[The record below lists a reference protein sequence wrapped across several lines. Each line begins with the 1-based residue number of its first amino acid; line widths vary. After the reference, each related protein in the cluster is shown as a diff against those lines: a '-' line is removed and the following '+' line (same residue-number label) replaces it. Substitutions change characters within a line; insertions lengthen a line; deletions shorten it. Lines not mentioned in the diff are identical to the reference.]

1 MFNGRLCDFQ
11 TEHEENLLN
20 KCADTK
26 KWFICSTG
34 SGKTVNGL
42 QVY

>member
-20 KCADTK
+20 KCADHEEMVLYD
-26 KWFICSTG
+26 ICR
-34 SGKTVNGL
+34 
-42 QVY
+42 